1 MKTVKFP
8 NGSTVPALGQGT
20 WGMGEGR
27 NPIDVEAD
35 SLRAGLDL
43 GLKLI
48 DTAEMYANGG
58 SERVVGAAIQGRRD
72 DAFIVSK
79 VLPSHASA
87 KGTIEACERS
97 LRNLATDTIDL
108 YLLHWRSSYALDETV
123 NAFEKLV
130 EQGKIKAWGVSNF
143 DVSDMEELER
153 IALKD
158 HISAD
163 QILYNL
169 SRRGTEFDLIPW
181 CVKRN
186 IPLMAYSPIEQGRI
200 LKNNNLQKLAKN
212 LGIAPSILALAWVIH
227 QQLMIAIP
235 KTSSIAHLKENIKAA
250 DLKLDQNVLQA
261 LNQIFTPPTKKM
273 PLEVI

>member
-108 YLLHWRSSYALDETV
+108 YLLHWRSSYALEETV

-143 DVSDMEELER
+143 DVSDMEELEK

-181 CVKRN
+181 CLKRN

-235 KTSSIAHLKENIKAA
+235 KTSSIAHLEENIKAA

-261 LNQIFTPPTKKM
+261 LDQIFTPPTKKM

>member
-143 DVSDMEELER
+143 DVSDMEELEK

-181 CVKRN
+181 CMKRN

-261 LNQIFTPPTKKM
+261 LDQIFTPPTKKM

>member
-97 LRNLATDTIDL
+97 LRNLAIDTIDL

-143 DVSDMEELER
+143 DVSDMEELEK

-181 CVKRN
+181 CMKRN

-261 LNQIFTPPTKKM
+261 LDQIFTPPTKKM